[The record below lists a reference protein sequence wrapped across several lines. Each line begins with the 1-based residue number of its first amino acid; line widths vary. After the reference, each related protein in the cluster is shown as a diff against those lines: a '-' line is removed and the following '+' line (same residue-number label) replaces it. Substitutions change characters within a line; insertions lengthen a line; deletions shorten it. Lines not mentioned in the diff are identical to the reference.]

1 MNRDRLMH
9 GWRIS
14 GHVLMGAGAFFAM
27 SCKGAETQRPA
38 ASNAAAVEA
47 KHPERKDSCESQ
59 PSYINV
65 AACPPPTDVSPG
77 ADLNQAAIF
86 AWQEF
91 ISLNWPAKA
100 QTFTTG
106 TRGQLDTNARL
117 DAINSVTGTT
127 PTWMTYRHKIEVF
140 PGGGNPAGVKPYNY
154 DDKPQYIYDSTKVG
168 GDGTIPLCD
177 GGDPQNL
184 KDTEGALFLN
194 ADEATEIG
202 QNAMF
207 AGVVDAA
214 KVDPTD
220 PAASQ
225 IVFMVKANPIYA
237 GYVQANKWFTGIP
250 TGVRN
255 ATVGYLQR
263 NKKDPDAGSK
273 DYVSLPL
280 NTILTKSAWRR
291 SLPGEINDGK
301 HLVRPLRRYKQNGSN
316 NGSNYCYA
324 INYYT
329 LVALHIIQKTQSAP
343 QFIYASFEAA
353 DNILTSD
360 GRAVEDESG
369 RVIEQGQPARYP
381 AITSVPATGWNKASR
396 QKITAAS
403 DVCTPGS
410 SLYYE
415 NNPKHK
421 NIPQVKVCVR
431 SRLYP
436 IPATIARANDA
447 AHQALDSY
455 AEANGTPKSVLRYY
469 KLVNVQHIPA
479 TKDAMAEYKGN
490 DGGVEPATY
499 YMANIVLETSEV
511 LQHFSGG
518 FAGDPNP
525 NDQNDTADGTI
536 TDYAYGDPVQV
547 GPNLSVNGKAYLMGG
562 CMGCHGQA
570 QKEGGGFSFA
580 LDGIG
585 KHLSAKPEI
594 ALGAANND
602 GFDDFAARWRRPE

>member
-1 MNRDRLMH
+1 MNRNRLMH
-9 GWRIS
+9 GWHIS
-14 GHVLMGAGAFFAM
+14 GHVLVGAGAFFAM

-38 ASNAAAVEA
+38 ASTSAAVQA
-47 KHPERKDSCESQ
+47 PRPERKDSCETQ

-65 AACPPPTDVSPG
+65 AACAPPTDVAAG
-77 ADLNQAAIF
+77 ADLNQAATF

-91 ISLNWPAKA
+91 ISLNWPAVK
-100 QTFTTG
+100 QTFTSG
-106 TRGQLDTNARL
+106 TRGQLDANARL
-117 DAINSVTGTT
+117 DAINDKNGTT

-140 PGGGNPAGVKPYNY
+140 PGGGNKDGVKPYNY

-194 ADEATEIG
+194 ADEATQIG
-202 QNAMF
+202 QNSMF
-207 AGVVDAA
+207 AGVVEAA
-214 KVDPTD
+214 KVDPND

-225 IVFMVKANPIYA
+225 IVFMVKANPIYVK
-237 GYVQANKWFTGIP
+237 YVQQTGWFTGIP
-250 TGVRN
+250 SDIETKTKQYV
-255 ATVGYLQR
+255 QD
-263 NKKDPDAGSK
+263 NKKDPEAGST
-273 DYVSLPL
+273 DLVSLPL

-291 SLPGEINDGK
+291 AVPGDEQT
-301 HLVRPLRRYKQNGSN
+301 HLVRPLRRYKL

-324 INYYT
+324 VNYYT
-329 LVALHIIQKTQSAP
+329 LVALHIIQKTNSAP

-353 DNILTSD
+353 DNILTQD
-360 GRAVEDESG
+360 GQRVEDDSG
-369 RVIEQGQPARYP
+369 RITSQGQPARYP

-415 NNPKHK
+415 NNPKNK
-421 NIPQVKVCVR
+421 NIPQAKVCVR
-431 SRLYP
+431 ARLSP
-436 IPATIARANDA
+436 IPQTIIRANDA

-455 AEANGTPKSVLRYY
+455 AEQNGSPKSVLRYY
-469 KLVNVQHIPA
+469 KLVNVQHVPA
-479 TKDAMAEYKGN
+479 TKEAMAEYTGG
-490 DGGVEPATY
+490 GGVEPATY
-499 YMANIVLETSEV
+499 YMANMVLETSQV

-518 FAGDPNP
+518 FAGNPDPNSS
-525 NDQNDTADGTI
+525 NDPADGTI
-536 TDYAYGDPVQV
+536 TDYAYGGDTPQV
-547 GPNLSVNGKAYLMGG
+547 GPNLSVNGTNYLMGG

-580 LDGIG
+580 LDGIAKG
-585 KHLSAKPEI
+585 FSAKPEYPR
-594 ALGAANND
+594 GPGNQN
-602 GFDDFAARWRRPE
+602 GFDDFAARWQRRR